1 MVIFY
6 LLPRFNYYR
15 PRSLN
20 EALKL
25 LNDLEDSKVLAG
37 GTDLVLDMKIGRY
50 RPKNIIDISHLNE
63 LKYIKDDGKF
73 IRIGAGTPL
82 QIILESNIVR
92 RKIPVLTEAI
102 EVMGSWQLRN
112 VATIGGNLCNASP
125 AADTAPPLLVL
136 EAQLKLESIEGY
148 RYVPITKFF
157 HGPRLTELKKNELLT
172 EIIIPYPPSNAG
184 MKFLKLG
191 RRAAHTLSIVAVAT
205 LVTVKNGK
213 FDIVRIAL
221 NSVAPTPLRA
231 YKTEE
236 SLRNKP
242 IDINVI
248 EENVRKVAEEIK
260 PISDVRASAEYRK
273 EMSVILTR
281 DALLKS
287 LNMLRIQ
294 ISKGE
299 NL

>member
-15 PRSLN
+15 PKSLN

-50 RPKNIIDISHLNE
+50 KPKNIIDISHLNE

-73 IRIGAGTPL
+73 IRIGAGTSL
-82 QIILESNIVR
+82 QRILESDII
-92 RKIPVLTEAI
+92 RKRIPVLAEAI

-136 EAQLKLESIEGY
+136 EAQLKLESIEDS
-148 RYVPITKFF
+148 RYIPITKFF
-157 HGPRLTELKKNELLT
+157 HGPRLTELKRNEILT
-172 EIIIPYPPSNAG
+172 DIIIPYPPSNVV

-221 NSVAPTPLRA
+221 NSVALIPLRA
-231 YKTEE
+231 YKAEE
-236 SLRNKP
+236 VLKNKSV
-242 IDINVI
+242 DLSVI
-248 EENVRKVAEEIK
+248 EENVRKVVEEIK

-273 EMSVILTR
+273 EMSIILTR
-281 DALLKS
+281 DALLES
-287 LNMLRIQ
+287 LNMLGIQ
-294 ISKGE
+294 IKR
-299 NL
+299 

>member
-6 LLPRFNYYR
+6 LLPRFNYYK
-15 PRSLN
+15 PKSLN

-25 LNDLEDSKVLAG
+25 LNDLENSKVLAG

-50 RPKNIIDISHLNE
+50 KPENVIDISHLNE
-63 LKYIKDDGKF
+63 LKYIKDDGKS
-73 IRIGAGTPL
+73 IRIGAGTTL
-82 QIILESNIVR
+82 QTILESNIVR
-92 RKIPVLTEAI
+92 KKIPVLAEALEI
-102 EVMGSWQLRN
+102 MGSWQLRN

-125 AADTAPPLLVL
+125 AADTAPPLMVL
-136 EAQLKLESIEGY
+136 EAQLKLESIEGA

-157 HGPRLTELKKNELLT
+157 HGPRITELKRNELLT

-205 LVTVKNGK
+205 LITIKDDK

-236 SLRNKP
+236 SLKDKP
-242 IDINVI
+242 INLNVI
-248 EENVRKVAEEIK
+248 EENVKRVAEEIK

-273 EMSVILTR
+273 EMSIVLTR
-281 DALLKS
+281 DAILESLKM
-287 LNMLRIQ
+287 LNVKIG
-294 ISKGE
+294 GE
-299 NL
+299 EF

>member
-1 MVIFY
+1 MAIFY
-6 LLPRFNYYR
+6 LLPRFNYYK
-15 PRSLN
+15 PKSLN

-25 LNDLEDSKVLAG
+25 LNDLENSKVLAG

-50 RPKNIIDISHLNE
+50 KPENVIDISHLNE
-63 LKYIKDDGKF
+63 LKYIKDDGKS
-73 IRIGAGTPL
+73 IRIGAGTTL
-82 QIILESNIVR
+82 QTILESNIVR
-92 RKIPVLTEAI
+92 KKIPVLAEALEI
-102 EVMGSWQLRN
+102 MGSWQLRN

-125 AADTAPPLLVL
+125 AADTAPPLMVL
-136 EAQLKLESIEGY
+136 EAQLKLESIEGA

-157 HGPRLTELKKNELLT
+157 HGPRITELKRNELLT

-205 LVTVKNGK
+205 LITIKDDK

-236 SLRNKP
+236 SLKDKP
-242 IDINVI
+242 INLNVI
-248 EENVRKVAEEIK
+248 EENVKRVAEEIK

-273 EMSVILTR
+273 EMSIVLTR
-281 DALLKS
+281 DAILESLKM
-287 LNMLRIQ
+287 LNVKIG
-294 ISKGE
+294 GE
-299 NL
+299 EF

>member
-1 MVIFY
+1 MAIFY
-6 LLPRFNYYR
+6 LLPRFNYYK
-15 PRSLN
+15 PKSLN

-25 LNDLEDSKVLAG
+25 LNDLENSKVLAG

-50 RPKNIIDISHLNE
+50 KPENVIDISHLNE
-63 LKYIKDDGKF
+63 LKYIKDDGKS
-73 IRIGAGTPL
+73 IRIGAGTTL
-82 QIILESNIVR
+82 QTILESNIVR
-92 RKIPVLTEAI
+92 KKIPVLAEALEI
-102 EVMGSWQLRN
+102 MGSWQLRN

-125 AADTAPPLLVL
+125 AADTAPPLMVL
-136 EAQLKLESIEGY
+136 EAQLKLESIEGA

-157 HGPRLTELKKNELLT
+157 HGPRITELKRNELLT

-205 LVTVKNGK
+205 LITIKDNK

-236 SLRNKP
+236 SLKDKP
-242 IDINVI
+242 INLNVI
-248 EENVRKVAEEIK
+248 EENVKRVAEEIK

-273 EMSVILTR
+273 EMSIVLTR
-281 DALLKS
+281 DAILESLKM
-287 LNMLRIQ
+287 LNIK
-294 ISKGE
+294 IGGE
-299 NL
+299 EF